1 MVPCIGQDIESDRF
15 IEIRIICKVYRQPEQ
30 TYDCVFVKAAI
41 KISTAEPS
49 PLLNIVIISAECK
62 SEQEEEAKKTFSELD
77 NQSSTVSWGKDEQ
90 VWANQGLITCYWEDL

>member
-1 MVPCIGQDIESDRF
+1 MVVMICI
-15 IEIRIICKVYRQPEQ
+15 RQPEQ

-49 PLLNIVIISAECK
+49 PLLYIDIRSAECK
-62 SEQEEEAKKTFSELD
+62 SEQEEEAKKIFSELD

-90 VWANQGLITCYWEDL
+90 VWANQGLIRCYWEDL

>member
-1 MVPCIGQDIESDRF
+1 MVPCTGQDIEKDRF
-15 IEIRIICKVYRQPEQ
+15 LEIRIICKVYKILNEKLTHGGDDLYLQPEQ

-62 SEQEEEAKKTFSELD
+62 SEQEEEARKTFSELLYW
-77 NQSSTVSWGKDEQ
+77 QSKFHR
-90 VWANQGLITCYWEDL
+90 

>member
-1 MVPCIGQDIESDRF
+1 MPCIGQDIESDRF

-77 NQSSTVSWGKDEQ
+77 NQSST
-90 VWANQGLITCYWEDL
+90 I